1 MTPYSTNT
9 TVRPASP
16 LMEKSKARVTAVTH
30 SLEFKVLTGLLMV
43 LMLWGAA
50 IATFGYVAFITVMLA
65 LVPTA
70 FVLLIL
76 ITVGK

>member
-1 MTPYSTNT
+1 MTTCSTNT

-16 LMEKSKARVTAVTH
+16 LMEKSKARVTAVTQ

-43 LMLWGAA
+43 LMPWGAA

>member
-1 MTPYSTNT
+1 MTTYATNT

-16 LMEKSKARVTAVTH
+16 LMEKPRERATGVTQ

-50 IATFGYVAFITVMLA
+50 IATFGYVAFITVVLA

-70 FVLLIL
+70 FVLLLL